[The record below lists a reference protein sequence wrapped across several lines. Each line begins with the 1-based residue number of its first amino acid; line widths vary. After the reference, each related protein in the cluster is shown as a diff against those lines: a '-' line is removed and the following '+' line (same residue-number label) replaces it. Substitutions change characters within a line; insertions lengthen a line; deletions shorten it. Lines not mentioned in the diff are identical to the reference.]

1 MMEKL
6 KNNINTALGNK
17 KADIVLKNALI
28 VNVFN
33 QTIEKDDIAI
43 NGDTIIGVGNYSGKK
58 EIDCTGCFVSPGFI
72 DSHVHVESSKVIP
85 EIFSHILIK
94 KGVTTCIADPH
105 EIANVLGK
113 DGIKFML
120 DNSKKSAIDMFFMMP
135 SCVPALEIED
145 NGAILNS
152 EDLENFINDNRVLGL
167 GEVMDVPAV
176 VAGEQNMLSKLNLF
190 RNKKIDGHCPQIS
203 NPWLNAYMNCGISTD
218 HECTTSEQALEKVKK
233 GMYVMLR
240 QGSAA
245 RNLKD
250 LLPAVNSG
258 NFHRFLFCTDDK
270 DIVDLVEKGSIDD
283 CIRIAVKEGL
293 DVVKAITIATLNAAE
308 CYGLKERGAIV
319 PGYKAD
325 LVVLE
330 DLKSVKIK
338 DVIRNGKLYDG
349 NINNKHNAAIKP
361 SMNIECIKEDVLK
374 IKAKS
379 NKLNVIKIIP
389 DSIETKRVI
398 KEITIKDGYVEQV
411 CSSDTLKVAVFERHK
426 RTGKYSVGFIEGL
439 GIKNCAIAQTIAH
452 DSHNIIAVGSND
464 KDIEV
469 AVNSIITIGGGIA
482 IASGGKLIEQLSLPI
497 GGLMT
502 FKETNYVIDKIKR
515 LNIIC
520 QQYGMKEDMDIFLTL
535 GFMALPVIPEIRI
548 TARGL
553 FDFNENKFIHLFC
566 I

>member
-1 MMEKL
+1 MMGKL

-28 VNVFN
+28 INVFN

-43 NGDTIIGVGNYSGKK
+43 NGDTIIGIGNYSGEK

-72 DSHVHVESSKVIP
+72 DSHVHVESSKVTP

-152 EDLENFINDNRVLGL
+152 EDLENFIDDNRVLGL

-176 VAGEQNMLSKLNLF
+176 VAGEKNMLSKLILF
-190 RNKKIDGHCPQIS
+190 RNKKIDGHCPQIG
-203 NPWLNAYMNCGISTD
+203 NVWLNAYMNCGISTD
-218 HECTTSEQALEKVKK
+218 HECTTPEQALEKVKK

-245 RNLKD
+245 RNLID
-250 LLPAVNSG
+250 LLSAVNSG

-283 CIRIAVKEGL
+283 CIRIAIKEGL
-293 DVVKAITIATLNAAE
+293 DAVKAITIATLNAAE
-308 CYGLKERGAIV
+308 CYGLKKRGAIA

-325 LVVLE
+325 LVILQ

-338 DVIRNGKLYDG
+338 DVIRNGKLYRG
-349 NINNKHNAAIKP
+349 NFNNKSDIAIKP
-361 SMNIECIKEDVLK
+361 SMNIENIKENILK

-379 NKLNVIKIIP
+379 NKVNVIKIIP

-398 KEITIKDGYVEQV
+398 KEVAIKDGYVEEV
-411 CSSDTLKVAVFERHK
+411 TSPDVLKVAVFERHK

-439 GIKNCAIAQTIAH
+439 GIKDCAIAQTIAH
-452 DSHNIIAVGSND
+452 DSHNVIAVGSND

-469 AVNSIITIGGGIA
+469 AVNSIITIGGGVA
-482 IASGGKLIEQLSLPI
+482 IASGGKVIEELSLPI
-497 GGLMT
+497 GGIMT
-502 FKETNYVIDKIKR
+502 SKETNYVIDKIGK

-520 QQYGMKEDMDIFLTL
+520 KQYGMKEDMDIFLTL

-553 FDFNENKFIHLFC
+553 FDFNKNKFIDLFC